1 MSHSLLH
8 SPQFFQ
14 DRYADSIRIK
24 AMHFRTNDL
33 ESSDRSRVRR
43 NEIVLKLLKKL
54 VNHSND
60 KQDEAKSKDS

>member
-14 DRYADSIRIK
+14 DRHVDGVRIK
-24 AMHFRTNDL
+24 TLHFRTSDL
-33 ESSDRSRVRR
+33 ESSDRTRVRR

-54 VNHSND
+54 VNHS
-60 KQDEAKSKDS
+60 DSQQSEVES